1 MVFWVRCEKMAP
13 EDVKENGVYPKP
25 PKLPNTKKN
34 YFTRCSIDMP

>member
-25 PKLPNTKKN
+25 PKLPNTKKIILRDVVL
-34 YFTRCSIDMP
+34 T